1 MMSKRVLPSPTSE
14 RDIKKE
20 LEFLYWRRSTVD
32 LLIRSLEQYSLCRPK
47 PIEIRK
53 RRIA

>member
-1 MMSKRVLPSPTSE
+1 MVVKRVFPSPTSN

-20 LEFLYWRRSTVD
+20 LEFLYWRRSTVE
-32 LLIRSLEQYSLCRPK
+32 LLIRSLEQYSLPK
-47 PIEIRK
+47 PKLIEIRK